1 MAGLKYEPDGDESD
15 TPDSS
20 EFKRAAEEAFPDED
34 WGPPRLAALKA
45 LMKLCMGGY
54 EGEADHAEPDGDEGE
69 DDGKHKAML
78 GLLFG
83 KPVSK

>member
-1 MAGLKYEPDGDESD
+1 MAGLAYEPDGDE
-15 TPDSS
+15 PDSPDGA
-20 EFKRAAEEAFPDED
+20 EFKKAAEEAFPNED

-45 LMKLCMGGY
+45 LMKLCMGDYGGD
-54 EGEADHAEPDGDEGE
+54 EPTEPDGDEGG

>member
-1 MAGLKYEPDGDESD
+1 MAGLAYEPDGDESD
-15 TPDSS
+15 TPDSA
-20 EFKRAAEEAFPDED
+20 EFKKAAEEAFPDED

-45 LMKLCMGGY
+45 LMKLCMGEYG
-54 EGEADHAEPDGDEGE
+54 GDHAEPDADDEGD

-83 KPVSK
+83 KGI

>member
-1 MAGLKYEPDGDESD
+1 MAGLAYEPEGDESD

-20 EFKRAAEEAFPDED
+20 EFKKAAEEAFPDED

-45 LMKLCMGGY
+45 MIKLCASGDYG
-54 EGEADHAEPDGDEGE
+54 DKEPDADDSSE

-83 KPVSK
+83 KPAK